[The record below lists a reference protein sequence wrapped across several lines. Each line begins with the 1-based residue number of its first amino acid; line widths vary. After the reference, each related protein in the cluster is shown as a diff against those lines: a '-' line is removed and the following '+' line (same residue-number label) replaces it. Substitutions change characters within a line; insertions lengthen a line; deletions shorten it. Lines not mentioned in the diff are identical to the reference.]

1 MDAKDHKIR
10 ITLTEED
17 IENLAHIMDHFT
29 DYMAH
34 DDRPDHGLGIL
45 KGYRDISE
53 ERRRDIFFLA
63 GRLLRY
69 RRKLRDKRYKEKTAM

>member
-1 MDAKDHKIR
+1 MKKR
-10 ITLTEED
+10 ITLEED
-17 IENLAHIMDHFT
+17 HIITLAHIMDHFT

-45 KGYRDISE
+45 KGYRKMDDEKKRPIYA
-53 ERRRDIFFLA
+53 LA

-69 RRKLRDKRYKEKTAM
+69 SRKIRELRAKKWQDEY